1 MSSKSIL
8 LFQLAFIGAFI
19 FHLDL
24 KAQMNLPDM
33 LAAHLGPGDHNDLYE
48 NSFFKELKTSSS
60 SKIWKVWSDRDE
72 NPIYDSPRQKRIEAQ
87 ARWMEEFEV
96 WDIKKTSSDE
106 VLLKIKSPAASI
118 VQKEGWIPLAKTL
131 ASSKAL
137 ANEFGLT
144 RKYMILTPVENYT
157 NGNTKALNARF
168 YNSPRKSAGPNY
180 DMEVN
185 RFTILFVLKEE
196 NGRMLLSTDD
206 DFGQAAIGRTGR
218 VSGWFP
224 KESLTLWDS
233 RIGYAPNHGKNS
245 NTGTSSTLPVHS
257 DEASAKKY
265 WKSSSS
271 SNLLTNYN
279 ILDSKPSNWN
289 EAFPPMPNIT
299 GPLSDVSND
308 FNQILRKVVVLVCA
322 GSTSECEKDYNQN
335 RADIEALLKQVEQ
348 LNVYFI
354 LDGTNSMEPYIESAK
369 EAITEIVGIFSDS
382 DIKDLSLG
390 YTVYRDYDDGK
401 NSSVPGRPTHDH
413 PQFLKEIAA
422 INCFSQAST
431 RAEAFY
437 KGLITGVEAANFQAE
452 YAQNLLIVI
461 GDAGNHINDKFTFAD
476 VEASLAGK
484 KVTVFGLQTTN
495 GAHSSYLDFTQDLI
509 RLASLGN
516 KNGNW
521 KEESETKFTF
531 HSSSTAELAAW
542 ESEPS
547 IYIGNATGAATDPTD
562 MKRDIVRAIKKVDA
576 KRQQLSKQ
584 IFRSELS
591 GKKLPNTDI
600 DIEFGGLPASREG
613 YIVIE
618 EKTDANGSF
627 VPYIFLLDREFTA
640 LQNAFR
646 LLANAK
652 LPAGATGKFTEY
664 LLQTVG
670 AITGDD
676 LQNNQLLRQV
686 VLEKTVNQIWLDYL
700 QVPCELPF
708 ANYKLQDLNVAYR
721 ELGKSYEL
729 AVEEFKDQARTF
741 SGLTNKANFE
751 WSPVL
756 GLQKPFYWVPFS
768 MFPGTN

>member
-1 MSSKSIL
+1 MSLKSIL
-8 LFQLAFIGAFI
+8 LFQLAFIGTFI
-19 FHLDL
+19 FHFDL

-33 LAAHLGPGDHNDLYE
+33 LAAHLGPAEHNDLYS
-48 NSFFKELKTSSS
+48 NSLFRDLKNSSRS
-60 SKIWKVWSDRDE
+60 VIWKVWSDRDE
-72 NPIYDSPRQKRIEAQ
+72 NPIYDSPRQNRVEAN
-87 ARWMEEFEV
+87 ASWMEEFEV
-96 WDIKKTSSDE
+96 WDVKKTSNGE
-106 VLLKIKSPAASI
+106 VLLKIKSPETSI
-118 VQKEGWIPLAKTL
+118 IKKEGWIPLAKTL

-157 NGNTKALNARF
+157 NGNKKALNARF
-168 YNSPRKSAGPNY
+168 YNSPIKGVAPNGK
-180 DMEVN
+180 EVN

-206 DFGQAAIGRTGR
+206 DFGQLAVGRTGR

-245 NTGTSSTLPVHS
+245 NPDAAATLPVHS

-265 WKSSSS
+265 WESSRS

-299 GPLSDVSND
+299 GRLSDEAKE

-335 RADIEALLKQVEQ
+335 RAEIEALLKQVEQ

-369 EAITEIVGIFSDS
+369 EAIAEIVGSLPESDEQN
-382 DIKDLSLG
+382 LSLG
-390 YTVYRDYDDGK
+390 YTVYRDYDDG
-401 NSSVPGRPTHDH
+401 NFASVPGRPTHDH
-413 PQFLKEIAA
+413 PQFLKEIDA
-422 INCFSQAST
+422 IDCFSQAST

-437 KGLITGVEAANFQAE
+437 QGLITGVKAANFQAE

-461 GDAGNHINDKFTFAD
+461 GDAGNHINDQFTFAD

-495 GAHSSYLDFTQDLI
+495 GAHSSYMDFTQDLI

-516 KNGNW
+516 KNGTW
-521 KEESETKFTF
+521 EEESESKFTL

-547 IYIGNATGAATDPTD
+547 IYIGNATGAATDPVD
-562 MKRDIVRAIKKVDA
+562 MKMDIVRAIKKVNQ
-576 KRQQLSKQ
+576 KREELYFQ
-584 IFRSELS
+584 ILNSDLS

-600 DIEFGGLPASREG
+600 KIEFGGLPASREG
-613 YIVIE
+613 YILIE
-618 EKTDANGSF
+618 ENSGTNGGY

-646 LLANAK
+646 LLANAT
-652 LPAGATGKFTEY
+652 LPAGDTQKFTEY

-708 ANYKLQDLNVAYR
+708 ADYKLQDLNVAYR
-721 ELGKSYEL
+721 KLGRSYEL

-741 SGLTNKANFE
+741 SGLTNKSNFE